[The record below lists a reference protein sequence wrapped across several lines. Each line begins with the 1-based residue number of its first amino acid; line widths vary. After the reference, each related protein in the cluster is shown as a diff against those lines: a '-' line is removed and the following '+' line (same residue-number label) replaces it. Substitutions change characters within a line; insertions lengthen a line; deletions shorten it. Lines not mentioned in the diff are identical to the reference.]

1 MTWIVALGAFGLG
14 FACGGWAVFV
24 RVHTDFIEAARQA
37 GADPH
42 RFREYLQE
50 NTEWWG

>member
-1 MTWIVALGAFGLG
+1 MTWIVALVAFGLG
-14 FACGGWAVFV
+14 FSCGGWAVFEH
-24 RVHTDFIEAARQA
+24 VHTGFIEAARQA

-42 RFREYLQE
+42 RFHEYLQE